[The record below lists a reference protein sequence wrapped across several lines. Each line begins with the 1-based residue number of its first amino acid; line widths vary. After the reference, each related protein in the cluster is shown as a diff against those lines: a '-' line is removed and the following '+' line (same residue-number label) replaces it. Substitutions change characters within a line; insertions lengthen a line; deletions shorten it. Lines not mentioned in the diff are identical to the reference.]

1 MTTMQMVGA
10 ASCREV
16 DWHSIDW
23 IKAHQTTKR
32 LQTRIA
38 KAMREGRW
46 GKVKALQWLLTHS
59 FYGKAIAIKRVTENQ
74 GKKTPGVDGVTWESP
89 ESKAKAVMSLR
100 RRGYKPQPLRR
111 VFIPKANGKMRPLG
125 IPTMKDRAMQA
136 LHLLALEPISETRA
150 DPNSYGFRPGR
161 ASRDAAVQ
169 CSNALARKDSAPWV
183 LDADIS
189 GCFDNI
195 SHEWMIANIPM
206 DKEILRK
213 WLKAGFIWKGQM
225 FPTESGT
232 PQGGI
237 ISPVLANMTLDGM
250 ERRLTERFGAKESRK
265 AKRNKVN
272 LIRYAD
278 DFVITGATKE
288 VLEEAKTVIEE
299 FLEERGLSLSPE
311 KTKITHIEEGF
322 DFLGWNVRKYDGKF
336 LIKPAKKNVQTFL
349 RKIRAT
355 IKEAKTEKQETV
367 IARLNPI
374 IRGWAN
380 YHQNQVAKETFRK
393 VDHVIWKQLWR
404 WARRRHPNKPPKWI
418 KNKYFVR
425 QGQRDWVFGTT
436 VAEKDG
442 REKFVKLAQARDT
455 PIRRHIKIKGEANPY
470 DPEWEEYFE
479 ERLRLTMKN
488 NLKGRRRLLH
498 LWLTQDGKC
507 PNCGEHITRETGWH
521 LHHILPKAQGGTDA
535 MSNLVILHPNCHR
548 QVHSRSEGEL
558 PASVIGGFV
567 EA

>member
-1 MTTMQMVGA
+1 M
-10 ASCREV
+10 
-16 DWHSIDW
+16 
-23 IKAHQTTKR
+23 
-32 LQTRIA
+32 RIA
-38 KAMREGRW
+38 KAVREGRW

-74 GKKTPGVDGVTWESP
+74 GKRTPGVDGVTWESP

-299 FLEERGLSLSPE
+299 FLKERGLSLSPE
-311 KTKITHIEEGF
+311 KTRITHIEEGF

-349 RKIRAT
+349 RKIRAI

-380 YHQNQVAKETFRK
+380 YHQNQVAKETFSK
-393 VDHVIWKQLWR
+393 VDHVIWKQLWQ
-404 WARRRHPNKPPKWI
+404 WACRRHPNKPLKWI
-418 KNKYFVR
+418 KNRYFVR
-425 QGQRDWVFGTT
+425 QGRRDWVFGTT
-436 VAEKDG
+436 AADENGKEKSV
-442 REKFVKLAQARDT
+442 RLVRASDT

-479 ERLRLTMKN
+479 ERLRLTMKD

-507 PNCGEHITRETGWH
+507 PNCGEHITKETGWH

-548 QVHSRSEGEL
+548 QVHSRREGEL
-558 PASVIGGFV
+558 PASVIGGFA